1 MHPSKG
7 RPLARASLPL
17 RVPSLALFPL
27 FFEQL
32 HITIGLDGIQG
43 TERLKRTSCGIK
55 AETPVLHAADPMSI
69 LDTEDSYATAHCYN
83 LVLVALLNEGSSFIN
98 RLNMQL
104 DRALSEPT
112 SS

>member
-1 MHPSKG
+1 M
-7 RPLARASLPL
+7 
-17 RVPSLALFPL
+17 
-27 FFEQL
+27 
-32 HITIGLDGIQG
+32 IGLDGIQG

-83 LVLVALLNEGSSFIN
+83 LSLVALLNEGSSFSN

-104 DRALSEPT
+104 DGALSRP
-112 SS
+112 SSS